1 MKYLKPRGTAD
12 VYGNE
17 AKIFKKIENIVLE
30 TGKLNGFSE
39 IKTPIFESA
48 NLFIRSIGET
58 SDIVKKEFYIFKDK
72 SDREL
77 ALRPENTAGVVR
89 AVVEEKMLN
98 KIPTPIKLMYVGPMF
113 RYERPQSGR
122 YRQFDQ
128 FGCEIIGTESIYDDV
143 DCLVL
148 GTQILD
154 TIGIKNYTLSI
165 NNIGNFETRK
175 KWVDALKKYLSKYKN
190 ELSDLSKERLISNP
204 LRILDDKVDGK
215 KGFIKNAPKIID
227 FLSDDE
233 KNKQKILEES
243 LKKLKIKFIVDEKLV
258 RGLDYYTNLVF
269 EFNVDNSSAILA
281 GGRYGKLMKEIG
293 GPDVGCI
300 GFAMGMQR
308 IMLLLEEQNKKI
320 IDDQD
325 IDVLLLLLDEK
336 YAIESLNLLKE
347 LRENGISAI
356 CKFDQNKIEKGF
368 SYAKLVNAKSV
379 ILLGKNEINSGKY
392 TIKNQ
397 KNMKQE
403 KIDKKNIIKY
413 ISDKIKK

>member
-1 MKYLKPRGTAD
+1 
-12 VYGNE
+12 
-17 AKIFKKIENIVLE
+17 
-30 TGKLNGFSE
+30 
-39 IKTPIFESA
+39 
-48 NLFIRSIGET
+48 
-58 SDIVKKEFYIFKDK
+58 
-72 SDREL
+72 
-77 ALRPENTAGVVR
+77 
-89 AVVEEKMLN
+89 
-98 KIPTPIKLMYVGPMF
+98 
-113 RYERPQSGR
+113 
-122 YRQFDQ
+122 
-128 FGCEIIGTESIYDDV
+128 
-143 DCLVL
+143 
-148 GTQILD
+148 
-154 TIGIKNYTLSI
+154 
-165 NNIGNFETRK
+165 
-175 KWVDALKKYLSKYKN
+175 
-190 ELSDLSKERLISNP
+190 LISNP

>member
-175 KWVDALKKYLSKYKN
+175 K
-190 ELSDLSKERLISNP
+190 
-204 LRILDDKVDGK
+204 
-215 KGFIKNAPKIID
+215 
-227 FLSDDE
+227 
-233 KNKQKILEES
+233 
-243 LKKLKIKFIVDEKLV
+243 
-258 RGLDYYTNLVF
+258 
-269 EFNVDNSSAILA
+269 
-281 GGRYGKLMKEIG
+281 
-293 GPDVGCI
+293 
-300 GFAMGMQR
+300 
-308 IMLLLEEQNKKI
+308 
-320 IDDQD
+320 
-325 IDVLLLLLDEK
+325 
-336 YAIESLNLLKE
+336 
-347 LRENGISAI
+347 
-356 CKFDQNKIEKGF
+356 
-368 SYAKLVNAKSV
+368 
-379 ILLGKNEINSGKY
+379 
-392 TIKNQ
+392 
-397 KNMKQE
+397 
-403 KIDKKNIIKY
+403 
-413 ISDKIKK
+413 